1 MMMKSKINK
10 IIQLLLMAILAVV
23 TTSCR
28 ETFEH
33 LFSDDIEVGEE
44 VMFTTSMANA
54 VVTRSAQSDYD
65 EAMKNYKVVDKAY
78 EFSITMCSEDG
89 SYEKTGEYTIDDNYD
104 NGTLKGKG
112 TTLLYWPSTVVKY
125 GFKATAGS
133 EELSETQSNVTDWL
147 KQDLLVGYGYIK
159 KWKGDEDT
167 GSPTDDID
175 KFNYR
180 TAKEWKA
187 LNSTVMLVSDDT
199 DYKKIP
205 LFLMHKCARI
215 SVILKA
221 GEGVSR
227 EALQVENAQKD
238 ISATICSYG
247 KGKVD
252 VEPLISKDSI
262 IYDGETKYT
271 YTTRYD
277 AIVEPYDY
285 NTYRSSDLITKIN
298 LSGQNY
304 SFYRANDETS
314 GDVNYKLEPGKHLIL
329 TVTLG
334 RGSRQNKMSAYIR
347 DWTEEVK
354 TIVSD
359 DYGNAGDPIMI
370 DSRDRLI
377 AFLKNSEQNKAG
389 NVATLEKNI
398 NLDGYDE
405 NSTYQGSWDQYKN
418 CKLNCTLDLGNFA
431 LTSNSCFLDE
441 LGEAASLLNG
451 TIQIGGTVDAA
462 IANKNSGSIS
472 NINIT
477 VKDNSGASA
486 KVAGAVITNNGTISK
501 CRSALKVVSTDAN
514 YVGGIASTST
524 SNGTKAA
531 VIDGCTVTSRVSSS
545 NSEARVGGIVGRA
558 DGYVTN
564 NTFEYGITL
573 LQTSNHKNIVGE
585 LKSPYKSV
593 DGNAWPTIATY
604 SGMNNTY
611 SNPYIGVIDNEE
623 ELKSASGTGRYRLA
637 DDITVKAST
646 GKDVA
651 YELDGNGKQ
660 ITTKAMIFN
669 AITSHVHDF
678 TLMLGDNLTSI
689 DTNTDGTD
697 VMAPLALYL
706 HGADAKISNVK
717 VKMANPDF
725 KITSSNPAG
734 LVVWVYGG
742 ATVTGCEAKVNIVSH
757 APTNITQGHKL
768 AGGIV
773 SAVSNGTVTQCVLHK
788 GSTLTGSTSQLA
800 YYGGI
805 VGGIMNKQD
814 SGDKVELTITD
825 CSSFVKLD
833 NDEHHGSILGYG
845 KNGSANGTAKGC
857 QGNWWPT
864 DADCRGVGTYFES
877 VEAAIGKRNAIAPT
891 SDSNY

>member
-1 MMMKSKINK
+1 MKRKINK
-10 IIQLLLMAILAVV
+10 IIQLLLVACLAVF

-33 LFSDDIEVGEE
+33 LFSDDIEAGEE

-65 EAMKNYKVVDKAY
+65 DAMKNYKVVDKAY
-78 EFSITMCSEDG
+78 EFSITMRSEDG
-89 SYEKTGEYTIDDNYD
+89 KYEKTGEYTIDDYYD
-104 NGTLKGKG
+104 NGTLKGT

-125 GFKATAGS
+125 GFKAVAGS
-133 EELSETQSNVTDWL
+133 EHLSDTQSNVTEWL
-147 KQDLLVGYGYIK
+147 KQDRLEGYGYIK

-167 GSPTDDID
+167 GSPMDNID
-175 KFNYR
+175 GFNYR
-180 TAKEWKA
+180 TAKVWKD
-187 LNSTVMLVSDDT
+187 LNSKVKLVTDDT

-205 LFLMHKCARI
+205 LFLKHKRVRI

-227 EALQVENAQKD
+227 EALQVENAKKD
-238 ISATICSYG
+238 ISATIYSYG
-247 KGKVD
+247 DAKL
-252 VEPLISKDSI
+252 EIAPLISKDSI

-285 NTYRSSDLITKIN
+285 NTNPSSDLITKIN

-314 GDVNYKLEPGKHLIL
+314 DPANYKLEAGKHLIL

-359 DYGNAGDPIMI
+359 DYGNAGDPIII
-370 DSRDRLI
+370 DSRYKLI
-377 AFLKNSEQNKAG
+377 AFLKDPKQNKAG
-389 NVATLEKNI
+389 NVASLAKNI
-398 NLDGYDE
+398 NLDEYADT
-405 NSTYQGSWDQYKN
+405 STYKGTWDQYKN

-451 TIQIGGTVDAA
+451 TIQIGDKVDAA

-477 VKDNSGASA
+477 VKENTEASA

-514 YVGGIASTST
+514 YVGGIAATST

-545 NSEARVGGIVGRA
+545 SSTAKVGGIVGRA

-573 LQTSNHKNIVGE
+573 LQKDNHKNIVGD
-585 LKSPYKSV
+585 LKSPYKSI

-611 SNPYIGVIDNEE
+611 SNPYTGVIDNEK
-623 ELKSASGTGRYRLA
+623 ELNHASGTGRYRLA
-637 DDITVKAST
+637 DDITVDSPT

-651 YELDGNGKQ
+651 YELDGNGKK

-669 AITSHVHDF
+669 TITSHVHDF

-773 SAVSNGTVTQCVLHK
+773 SAVSKGTVTQCVLHK

-805 VGGIMNKQD
+805 VGGVMFKEG
-814 SGDKVELTITD
+814 SGDEVELTITD
-825 CSSFVKLD
+825 CSSFVKLA

-845 KNGSANGTAKGC
+845 IYNGKNGTAKGC

-864 DADCRGVGTYFES
+864 DADCRGVGTYAES

-891 SDSNY
+891 SDPNY

>member
-1 MMMKSKINK
+1 
-10 IIQLLLMAILAVV
+10 
-23 TTSCR
+23 
-28 ETFEH
+28 
-33 LFSDDIEVGEE
+33 
-44 VMFTTSMANA
+44 MFTTSMANA

-78 EFSITMCSEDG
+78 EFSITMRSKDG
-89 SYEKTGEYTIDDNYD
+89 NYEKTGEYTIDDDYD
-104 NGTLKGKG
+104 NGTLKG
-112 TTLLYWPSTVVKY
+112 TTTQLYWPSTVVEY
-125 GFKATAGS
+125 GFKAIAGI

-147 KQDLLVGYGYIK
+147 KQDRLEGFGYIK
-159 KWKGDEDT
+159 KWEGDEDT
-167 GSPTDDID
+167 GSPID
-175 KFNYR
+175 KIDDFNYR
-180 TAKEWKA
+180 TAKDWKD
-187 LNSTVMLVSDDT
+187 LNSKVKLVTDDT

-205 LFLMHKCARI
+205 LFLKHKRARI

-227 EALQVENAQKD
+227 EALQVENAKKD
-238 ISATICSYG
+238 ISATIYSYG

-252 VEPLISKDSI
+252 IKPLINKDPI
-262 IYDGETKYT
+262 VYDGETKFT

-285 NTYRSSDLITKIN
+285 NDNPSSDLITKIN

-314 GDVNYKLEPGKHLIL
+314 DPANYKLEAGKHLIL

-354 TIVSD
+354 TIVCD
-359 DYGNAGDPIMI
+359 DYGNAGDPIII
-370 DSRDRLI
+370 DSRYKLI
-377 AFLKNSEQNKAG
+377 AFLKDPKQNKAG
-389 NVATLEKNI
+389 NVASLAKNI
-398 NLDGYDE
+398 NLDEYADT
-405 NSTYQGSWDQYKN
+405 STYKGTWDNYYKD

-477 VKDNSGASA
+477 VKEHSGAYA
-486 KVAGAVITNNGTISK
+486 EVAGAVITNNGTISK

-514 YVGGIASTST
+514 YVGGIAATST

-573 LQTSNHKNIVGE
+573 LQTSNHRNIVGE
-585 LKSPYKSV
+585 LISSYKSI

-669 AITSHVHDF
+669 AITGHVHDF
-678 TLMLGDNLTSI
+678 TLMLGDNLTS

-706 HGADAKISNVK
+706 HGAYAKISNVK

-773 SAVSNGTVTQCVLHK
+773 SAVSNGIITQCVLHK

-805 VGGIMNKQD
+805 VGGVMFKEG
-814 SGDKVELTITD
+814 SGDEVELTIND
-825 CSSFVKLD
+825 CSSFVKLA

-845 KNGSANGTAKGC
+845 IYNGKNGTAKGC

-864 DADCRGVGTYFES
+864 DADCRGVGTYAES

-891 SDSNY
+891 SDPNY

>member
-1 MMMKSKINK
+1 MMKSKINK

-78 EFSITMCSEDG
+78 EFSITMRSKDG
-89 SYEKTGEYTIDDNYD
+89 NYEKTGEYTIDDDYD
-104 NGTLKGKG
+104 NGTLKG
-112 TTLLYWPSTVVKY
+112 TTTQLYWPSTVVEY
-125 GFKATAGS
+125 GFKAIAGS

-147 KQDLLVGYGYIK
+147 KQDRLEGFGYIK
-159 KWKGDEDT
+159 KWQGDEDT
-167 GSPTDDID
+167 GSPID
-175 KFNYR
+175 KIDDFNYR
-180 TAKEWKA
+180 TAKDWKD
-187 LNSTVMLVSDDT
+187 LNSKVKLVTDDT

-205 LFLMHKCARI
+205 LFLKHMRARI

-238 ISATICSYG
+238 LSATIYSYG
-247 KGKVD
+247 KSKVD

-285 NTYRSSDLITKIN
+285 TTNPSSDLITKIN

-314 GDVNYKLEPGKHLIL
+314 DNGNYKLEAGKHLIL

-347 DWTEEVK
+347 DWTEEIK

-370 DSRDRLI
+370 DSRDKLI

-514 YVGGIASTST
+514 YVGGIAATST

-545 NSEARVGGIVGRA
+545 NPEAKVGGIVGRA

-585 LKSPYKSV
+585 LKSSYKSV

-637 DDITVKAST
+637 DDITVDSPT
-646 GKDVA
+646 GKDVE

-689 DTNTDGTD
+689 DTKGDGTD
-697 VMAPLALYL
+697 VMAPLALFL
-706 HGADAKISNVK
+706 HGTDAKISNVK
-717 VKMANPDF
+717 VKMADPDF

-742 ATVTGCEAKVNIVSH
+742 ATVSGCEAKVNIVSQ
-757 APTNITQGHKL
+757 APTNNTQGHKL

-773 SAVSNGTVTQCVLHK
+773 SAVSNGTVTQCVLHR
-788 GSTLTGSTSQLA
+788 GSTLTGSTSQQA

-814 SGDKVELTITD
+814 SGDNVELTITD

-845 KNGSANGTAKGC
+845 IYNGKNGTAKGC

-864 DADCRGVGTYFES
+864 DADCRGVGTYAES

-891 SDSNY
+891 SDPNY

>member
-33 LFSDDIEVGEE
+33 IFSDDIEVGEE

-78 EFSITMCSEDG
+78 EFSITMRSKDG
-89 SYEKTGEYTIDDNYD
+89 NYEKTGEYTIDDNYD
-104 NGTLKGKG
+104 NGTLKG
-112 TTLLYWPSTVVKY
+112 TTTQLYWPSTVVEY
-125 GFKATAGS
+125 GFKAIAGS

-147 KQDLLVGYGYIK
+147 KQDLLEGFGYIK
-159 KWKGDEDT
+159 KWQGDENT
-167 GSPTDDID
+167 GSPIDNIDD
-175 KFNYR
+175 FNYR
-180 TAKEWKA
+180 TAKDWKD
-187 LNSTVMLVSDDT
+187 LNSTVKLVSDDT

-205 LFLMHKCARI
+205 LFLKHKRARI

-227 EALQVENAQKD
+227 EALQVENAKKD
-238 ISATICSYG
+238 ISATIYSYG
-247 KGKVD
+247 DAKL
-252 VEPLISKDSI
+252 EIAPLICKDSI

-277 AIVEPYDY
+277 AIVKPYDY
-285 NTYRSSDLITKIN
+285 NTNPSSDLITKIN

-314 GDVNYKLEPGKHLIL
+314 GDENYKLEPGKHLIL

-418 CKLNCTLDLGNFA
+418 CKLNCTFDLGNFA

-451 TIQIGGTVDAA
+451 TFQIGGTVDAA

-514 YVGGIASTST
+514 YVGGIAATST

-573 LQTSNHKNIVGE
+573 LQKDNHKNIVGE
-585 LKSPYKSV
+585 LISSYKSI

-611 SNPYIGVIDNEE
+611 SNPYTGVIDNEA
-623 ELKSASGTGRYRLA
+623 ELNYASGTGRYRLA
-637 DDITVKAST
+637 DDITVDSPT

-689 DTNTDGTD
+689 DTKGDGTD
-697 VMAPLALYL
+697 VMAPLALFL
-706 HGADAKISNVK
+706 HGTDAKISNVK
-717 VKMANPDF
+717 VKMADPDF

-742 ATVTGCEAKVNIVSH
+742 ATVSGCEAKVNIVSQ
-757 APTNITQGHKL
+757 APTDFSQGHKL

-805 VGGIMNKQD
+805 VGGIMKKQE
-814 SGDKVELTITD
+814 SGDNVELTITD

-833 NDEHHGSILGYG
+833 NDEHHGSILGYA

>member
-33 LFSDDIEVGEE
+33 IFSDDIEVGEE
-44 VMFTTSMANA
+44 VMFSTSMANA

-78 EFSITMCSEDG
+78 EFSITMRSKDG
-89 SYEKTGEYTIDDNYD
+89 NYEKTGEYTIDDDYD
-104 NGTLKGKG
+104 NGTLKG
-112 TTLLYWPSTVVKY
+112 TTTQLYWPSTVVEY
-125 GFKATAGS
+125 GFKAIAGS

-147 KQDLLVGYGYIK
+147 KQDRLEGFGYIK
-159 KWKGDEDT
+159 KWQGDENT
-167 GSPTDDID
+167 GSPID
-175 KFNYR
+175 KIDDFNYR
-180 TAKEWKA
+180 TAKDWKD
-187 LNSTVMLVSDDT
+187 LNSKVKLVTDDT

-205 LFLMHKCARI
+205 LFLKHKRARI

-227 EALQVENAQKD
+227 EALQVENAKKD
-238 ISATICSYG
+238 ISATIYSYG
-247 KGKVD
+247 DAKL
-252 VEPLISKDSI
+252 EIAPLICKDSI

-277 AIVEPYDY
+277 AIVDPYDY
-285 NTYRSSDLITKIN
+285 NTNPSSELITKIN

-370 DSRDRLI
+370 DSRDKLI

-477 VKDNSGASA
+477 VKDNSGAYA

-514 YVGGIASTST
+514 YVGGIAATST

-531 VIDGCTVTSRVSSS
+531 VIDGCTVTNRVSSS
-545 NSEARVGGIVGRA
+545 NSEAKVGGIVGRA

-573 LQTSNHKNIVGE
+573 LQKDNHKNIVGE
-585 LKSPYKSV
+585 LISSYKSV

-611 SNPYIGVIDNEE
+611 SNPYTGVLDNEA
-623 ELKSASGTGRYRLA
+623 ELNYASGTGRYRLA
-637 DDITVKAST
+637 DDITVDSAT

-689 DTNTDGTD
+689 DTKGDGTD
-697 VMAPLALYL
+697 VMAPLALFL
-706 HGADAKISNVK
+706 HGTDAKISNVK
-717 VKMANPDF
+717 VKMADPDF

-742 ATVTGCEAKVNIVSH
+742 ATVSGCEAKVNIVSQ
-757 APTNITQGHKL
+757 APTDISQGHKL

-805 VGGIMNKQD
+805 VGGIMYKQE
-814 SGDKVELTITD
+814 SGDNVELTITD

-845 KNGSANGTAKGC
+845 IYKSNNGTAKGC

-864 DADCRGVGTYFES
+864 DADCRGVGTYVES

>member
-23 TTSCR
+23 ATSCR

-33 LFSDDIEVGEE
+33 IFSDDIEVGEE

-78 EFSITMCSEDG
+78 EFSITMRSKDG
-89 SYEKTGEYTIDDNYD
+89 NYEKTGEYTIDDDYD
-104 NGTLKGKG
+104 NGTLKG
-112 TTLLYWPSTVVKY
+112 TTTQLYWPSTVVEY
-125 GFKATAGS
+125 GFKAIAGS

-147 KQDLLVGYGYIK
+147 KQDRLEGFGYIK
-159 KWKGDEDT
+159 KWQGDENT
-167 GSPTDDID
+167 GSPID
-175 KFNYR
+175 KIDDFNYR
-180 TAKEWKA
+180 TAKDWKD
-187 LNSTVMLVSDDT
+187 LNSKVKLVTDDT

-205 LFLMHKCARI
+205 LFLKHKRARI

-227 EALQVENAQKD
+227 EALQVENAKKD
-238 ISATICSYG
+238 ISATIYSYG
-247 KGKVD
+247 DAKL
-252 VEPLISKDSI
+252 EIAPLICKDSI

-277 AIVEPYDY
+277 AIVKPYDY
-285 NTYRSSDLITKIN
+285 NTNPSSDLITKIN

-514 YVGGIASTST
+514 YVGGIAATST

-545 NSEARVGGIVGRA
+545 NSEAGVGGIVGRA

-573 LQTSNHKNIVGE
+573 LQKDNHKNIVGE
-585 LKSPYKSV
+585 LISSYKSI

-611 SNPYIGVIDNEE
+611 SNPYTGVIDNEA
-623 ELKSASGTGRYRLA
+623 ELNYASGTGRYRLA
-637 DDITVKAST
+637 DDITVDSPT

-689 DTNTDGTD
+689 DTKGDGTD
-697 VMAPLALYL
+697 VMAPLALFL
-706 HGADAKISNVK
+706 HGTDAKISNVK
-717 VKMANPDF
+717 VKMADPDF

-742 ATVTGCEAKVNIVSH
+742 ATVSGCEAKVNIVSQ
-757 APTNITQGHKL
+757 APTDISQGHKL

-805 VGGIMNKQD
+805 VGGIMYKQE
-814 SGDKVELTITD
+814 SGDNVELTITD

-845 KNGSANGTAKGC
+845 IYKSNNGTAKGC

-864 DADCRGVGTYFES
+864 DADCRGVGTYVES